1 MRISRLYIPA
11 DYQARQLLSLTAEQ
25 IHYVLTVLR
34 LKNDFKVELFN
45 GYGQVAQGRLQV
57 QGRRQAEVFIDEV
70 AEVDNNSPLNTLL
83 VQCISRGDRM
93 DYSIQKAVE
102 LGVHHIQPLF
112 SERCEVKLSGDK
124 LEKRRQQWQTIAI
137 NACEQSGRTHV
148 PEILPII
155 DFSDWLEQLNGADKV
170 QGFVLDPYAESQ
182 LKQLSPPDFEQNIQ
196 ILVGPEGGLSES
208 EVEQARAHGLT
219 AIQLGPRIL
228 RTETAGPAL
237 LAIMQA
243 LWGDF

>member
-11 DYQARQLLSLTAEQ
+11 DYQAQQLLSLTAEQ

-70 AEVDNNSPLNTLL
+70 AAVDNNSPLNTLL

-102 LGVHHIQPLF
+102 LGVHHIQPIF

-148 PEILPII
+148 PQILPII
-155 DFSDWLEQLNGADKV
+155 DFSDWLKQLNGADKV
-170 QGFVLDPYAESQ
+170 QGFVLDPYAESH
-182 LKQLSPPDFEQNIQ
+182 LKQLNPPDFEQNIQ

-208 EVEQARAHGLT
+208 EVEQACAHGLT
-219 AIQLGPRIL
+219 AIQLGPRVL